1 LPSVG
6 MFLISVQKAS
16 YLERV
21 VLFQLGDE

>member
-1 LPSVG
+1 

-21 VLFQLGDE
+21 VLFHLGDE